1 MYNPATGE
9 VIAQVAEASP
19 EQVDRAV
26 LAADAA
32 FAAWGKPRRRRAEH
46 LLKLADLI
54 DEHAETFAGWSRSTA
69 ANLITAC

>member
-1 MYNPATGE
+1 MQSQLLIDGQLVNGQGATQPVYNPATGE

-32 FAAWGKPRRRRAEH
+32 FAAWGKPRRRSAPSICSSWR
-46 LLKLADLI
+46 I
-54 DEHAETFAGWSRSTA
+54 
-69 ANLITAC
+69 